1 VSIDGRIGAMRLVN
15 APNAILKLAVI
26 FRQFLS
32 DDIGSSWNV
41 REAKK
46 IGAGANASVHSK

>member
-1 VSIDGRIGAMRLVN
+1 MRLVN